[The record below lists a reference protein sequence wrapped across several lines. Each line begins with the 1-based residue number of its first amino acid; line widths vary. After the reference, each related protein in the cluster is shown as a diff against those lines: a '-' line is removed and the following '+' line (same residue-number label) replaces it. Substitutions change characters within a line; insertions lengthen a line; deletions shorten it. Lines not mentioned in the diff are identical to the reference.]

1 MKVLRKEDLTIE
13 QKLGMTMCATL
24 AHGEADIEYV
34 LDKIKNHACGAVWVS
49 PGAGFEE
56 KIRRVREVADYPIV
70 IVCDSEGGPAPYN
83 IPQQIALTA
92 AGARDEDAYAFGYT
106 TAAIRRRQ
114 GYTMICN
121 PVVDICAHGN
131 TPCGHTTRTFGGDV
145 ETVTRLA
152 KAVARGMHDAG
163 LLAAAKHYPGGNEGL
178 PYDTH
183 MREDVAMMDEE
194 ELLATH
200 MVPYLELLKEGLLDG
215 VMPGHRRF
223 PNIDPAYPSCL
234 SRKMLGLLRE
244 RGFDGV
250 YISDALC
257 MMGVVLKYGPEDPVG
272 IAVAAGCD
280 LPLPWEVP
288 FEPAY
293 KAMLS
298 CYERGIVTE
307 AQVDECLDR
316 ILLAQEKIAA
326 LPAPEAAPEIAPIHS
341 ERMARIHTESIAA
354 VIEEGVSPTI
364 SRDGKHLFIIVTDG
378 STALKPEEYLPG
390 PREWMKPPEIAEK
403 IRELF
408 PNSDTVAI
416 NQYPTVSQ
424 TMGCFTKQVKYDDVV
439 FITYGVTSAYIGPEC
454 LTSRLVAFM
463 DALQTTDRIAAHLYF
478 GNPYVAG
485 DAPYI
490 SRVLMG
496 FASMKSVFHALEI
509 LAGNAEAKGKIPY
522 DDVVF
527 HKRGDIIYR

>member
-34 LDKIKNHACGAVWVS
+34 IEKVKNHACGAIWVS
-49 PGAGFEE
+49 PRKGVDPGEVIA
-56 KIRRVREVADYPIV
+56 RVKAAADYPLIV
-70 IVCDSEGGPAPYN
+70 VCDSESGAEPN
-83 IPQQIALTA
+83 VIPQQIALTA
-92 AGARDEDAYAFGYT
+92 AGARDEDAYAFGYA
-106 TAAIRRRQ
+106 TATARRKQ

-121 PVVDICAHGN
+121 PIVDICAHGN
-131 TPCGHTTRTFGGDV
+131 TPCGHTTRTFGGSV
-145 ETVTRLA
+145 ETVTRMA

-163 LLAAAKHYPGGNEGL
+163 LLACAKHDPGGNEGL

-183 MREDVAMMDEE
+183 MREDVAMMDEA

-200 MVPYLELLKEGLLDG
+200 MVPYLELLKDGLLDG

-223 PNIDPAYPSCL
+223 PSIDPAYPSCL
-234 SRKMLGLLRE
+234 SRKVLGLLRE

-298 CYERGIVTE
+298 CYERGVVTE

-316 ILLAQEKIAA
+316 ILKMQEKILA
-326 LPAPEAAPEIAPIHS
+326 LPEPPAEIPEEYCERIA
-341 ERMARIHTESIAA
+341 RTHTASIAA
-354 VIEEGVSPTI
+354 ICEEGLDASIP
-364 SRDGKHLFIIVTDG
+364 REGKHLFIIATDG
-378 STALKPEEYLPG
+378 STALSPEEYLPG
-390 PREWMKPPEIAEK
+390 PREWMHPPEVAEMIAK
-403 IRELF
+403 YF
-408 PNSDTVAI
+408 PNSEAVAI
-416 NQYPTVSQ
+416 GQYPSVSEV
-424 TMGCFTKQVKYDDVV
+424 MRNFTKQVKFDDVV
-439 FITYGVTSAYIGPEC
+439 FITYGVSSAYIGPEHM
-454 LTSRLVAFM
+454 TSRLVSFM

-478 GNPYVAG
+478 GNPYVVE
-485 DAPYI
+485 DAPYVK
-490 SRVLMG
+490 RTLMG
-496 FASMKSVFHALEI
+496 FTSMKAVEHALKI
-509 LAGNAEAKGKIPY
+509 LAGEAEAEGVVPY
-522 DDVVF
+522 DDITF